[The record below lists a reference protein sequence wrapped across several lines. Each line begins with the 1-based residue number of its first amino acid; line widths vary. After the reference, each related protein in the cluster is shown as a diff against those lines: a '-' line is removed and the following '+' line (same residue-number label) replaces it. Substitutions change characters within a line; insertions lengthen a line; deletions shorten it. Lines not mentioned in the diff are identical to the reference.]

1 MITSSHT
8 FSSFLSLFKM
18 WNNCFQFSLLSKSE
32 TLFSCQ
38 AFIEES
44 FIWDRVKSLWV
55 HQCGCPAAN
64 RSCRCINQNYLP
76 SLLILMSYTATHVLF
91 WSQAAFLFFLEE
103 VATWFTFIFALTCIC
118 FSYCLSNSV
127 VFSELVLG
135 WISIIKNLDFWI
147 HSLTMLFW
155 HFLW

>member
-1 MITSSHT
+1 MISSSHIC
-8 FSSFLSLFKM
+8 SCFLSLFKM
-18 WNNCFQFSLLSKSE
+18 WNNYFQFQLLSKSQ

-64 RSCRCINQNYLP
+64 RSRRCINQNYLP
-76 SLLILMSYTATHVLF
+76 ALLLHCLSGSHSQPPMYSSDFFKQLFYFSLKSWLLHSLSSLLL
-91 WSQAAFLFFLEE
+91 LE
-103 VATWFTFIFALTCIC
+103 IC

-127 VFSELVLG
+127 VFS
-135 WISIIKNLDFWI
+135 
-147 HSLTMLFW
+147 
-155 HFLW
+155 